1 MKKTALALFAMTL
14 LATFAYADDSD
25 NSVNL
30 TGTAV
35 RERALQQDSEM
46 GIPAGA
52 EMPATTIK
60 SDTKYQQTDAW
71 TIRSFKENYN
81 SRH

>member
-1 MKKTALALFAMTL
+1 MKKTALALLSMAL

-30 TGTAV
+30 TGRAV
-35 RERALQQDSEM
+35 EGRALQQDNAM
-46 GIPAGA
+46 DIPAGA
-52 EMPATTIK
+52 EMPAAVKKDIK
-60 SDTKYQQTDAW
+60 FKETDAW
-71 TIRSFKENYN
+71 TIRSFRENYN